1 MFFSSVFR
9 EHFFQKKSQFSIQ
22 KSRNFVFFLR
32 GEFKGKMWKDCVVK
46 WGKSGRNVEREWVDK
61 ISDCVGGISSGISD
75 CVVLISDCV
84 GMELD
89 GFQIVWC

>member
-9 EHFFQKKSQFSIQ
+9 AQFFQKKSQFSIQ

-32 GEFKGKMWKDCVVK
+32 GEFKGKMWTDCVVK

-61 ISDCVGGISSGISD
+61 ISDCVGGIRVELRLCGDGI
-75 CVVLISDCV
+75 
-84 GMELD
+84 
-89 GFQIVWC
+89 

>member
-1 MFFSSVFR
+1 LGDFLCFF
-9 EHFFQKKSQFSIQ
+9 HLFFENNFIRKNHNFQFKRAGILS
-22 KSRNFVFFLR
+22 FFLR
-32 GEFKGKMWKDCVVK
+32 GKFKGKMWKDCVVK

-75 CVVLISDCV
+75 CV

-89 GFQIVWC
+89 GFQIV